1 MSDDRKPTDVAN
13 VNRYGISVWIATGLG
28 VGFVPI
34 AGSTLGTALGLP
46 LAWGIDRIGHV
57 FGEALAVA
65 LVCCVGAK
73 IIDAALAQLGRGK
86 DPRCVVLDELVS
98 VPIAFFGLPMASLTF
113 VVLGF
118 VVLRVIDIAKP
129 PPLHRLERLP
139 GGWGVMA
146 DDWMAGV
153 YTNLILRGMLAFAPA
168 TWFAS

>member
-1 MSDDRKPTDVAN
+1 VADDRKPTDVVN
-13 VNRYGISVWIATGLG
+13 VNRYGIAVWIATGLG
-28 VGFVPI
+28 VGWVPI

-46 LAWGIDRIGHV
+46 LAFGIGWIGRPLV
-57 FGEALAVA
+57 ETVLVVA
-65 LVCCVGAK
+65 ACWSGAK
-73 IIDAALAQLGRGK
+73 IIDAALARLGRGK

-98 VPIAFFGLPMASLTF
+98 VPIAFFGLPMTNLAF
-113 VVLGF
+113 VAVGF

-153 YTNLILRGMLAFAPA
+153 YTNLILRGILTFAPA
-168 TWFAS
+168 AWLAF